1 MRFFRVLLILFISSH
16 FARATASDFAAQFI
30 TPVAQFPGVPL
41 NSLVN
46 GLEIRDAGG
55 QPHLFLFSCE
65 MRLVA
70 DLALE
75 VLPIS
80 GPVDGRLAFRIL
92 PHWIGPDF
100 SQAILVGNK
109 STGFYF
115 VPPRDG
121 AGSITSFEEE
131 PPYHQE
137 LAPLVSPLPSGFE
150 PTQVPNVP
158 TNLDT
163 KQRGLLRHILQR
175 NFEEHLSEGLYEVDD
190 FEFGGVVFNA
200 FRLRQHKRPV
210 HEERELRDFYALEF
224 YKKES
229 LEQGAILR
237 FFSYEINRRPNFTIS
252 QSYTS
257 FSPFAYQWGPLD
269 LSNIQAFHGAFSFFL
284 ERFATS
290 RPTVNDLAAGGAWK
304 RGELH
309 YGPKVYKF
317 RNSLFTP
324 ALK

>member
-1 MRFFRVLLILFISSH
+1 M
-16 FARATASDFAAQFI
+16 TASDFAAQFI

-46 GLEIRDAGG
+46 GLEIRDAGS

-70 DLALE
+70 DVALE
-75 VLPIS
+75 ALSVT
-80 GPVDGRLAFRIL
+80 GPADRRLAFRVL

-115 VPPRDG
+115 APPRDG

-131 PPYHQE
+131 PPYHQG

-158 TNLDT
+158 TNLNA
-163 KQRGLLRHILQR
+163 KQLGFLHTLLER

-190 FEFGGVVFNA
+190 FEFGGVVFDA
-200 FRLRQHKRPV
+200 FRLRRHVRPV
-210 HEERELRDFYALEF
+210 HEDRELRDFYALEF

-237 FFSYEINRRPNFTIS
+237 FFSYEISRSPNFTIS
-252 QSYTS
+252 QSYSS
-257 FSPFAYQWGPLD
+257 FSPFGYQWGRFD
-269 LSNIQAFHGAFSFFL
+269 LGDVRPFQGAFSFFL
-284 ERFATS
+284 DRFATS
-290 RPTVNDLAAGGAWK
+290 RPTVNDLAAGGAWR

-309 YGPKVYKF
+309 YGPRVYKF
-317 RNSLFTP
+317 SNSLFTP